1 MHELS
6 VCQALIEQ
14 VTALATEHEAAAVE
28 KVMVKLGPLSGVE
41 ATLLQRAY
49 PVACA
54 GTIAESS
61 ELIIESATI
70 KVFCNT
76 CGQESEATANR
87 LLCGVCGDWRT
98 RLVNGDEMLLT
109 SVSMMTDSQTQNEP
123 KLN

>member
-14 VTALATEHEAAAVE
+14 VTALATEHKAAGVE

-49 PVACA
+49 PIACA

-61 ELIIESATI
+61 ELVIEPEAVKIACT
-70 KVFCNT
+70 T
-76 CGQESEATANR
+76 CGQETEVTVNR
-87 LLCGVCGDWRT
+87 LLCGACGDWRT
-98 RLVNGDEMLLT
+98 RLISGDEMLLS
-109 SVSMMTDSQTQNEP
+109 SVSMITDSQKVNKPT
-123 KLN
+123 LN

>member
-14 VTALATEHEAAAVE
+14 VAALAAEHKADAVE
-28 KVMVKLGPLSGVE
+28 KVTVTLGPLSGVE

-49 PVACA
+49 PLACA

-76 CGQESEATANR
+76 CGRESEATANR
-87 LLCGVCGDWRT
+87 LVCAVCGDWHT
-98 RLVNGDEMLLT
+98 RLINGDEMLLT
-109 SVSMMTDSQTQNEP
+109 RVSMMTGSKKQNEP
-123 KLN
+123 TLN